1 MLDRLRRLL
10 PDKLAI
16 SGTKKMPK
24 TSDGELSRLEARL
37 REQKQKT
44 EQLAKISYAKWKLR
58 RELEK
63 EYALNYG
70 VTLPLTSAQREQDEF
85 FSTLESRLQQERLSY
100 VESQKSLDFKGQEEE
115 RGKQERE
122 SAECVLKVLEED
134 LS

>member
-16 SGTKKMPK
+16 SSTRKMPE

-58 RELEK
+58 KEQEK
-63 EYALNYG
+63 EYSLKYG
-70 VTLPLTSAQREQDEF
+70 VTLPLTSVQREQDEF
-85 FSTLESRLQQERLSY
+85 FSTLESRLENERLNY
-100 VESQKSLDFKGQEEE
+100 LESQKAIEFQGREEE
-115 RGKQERE
+115 RDKQERE
-122 SAECVLKVLEED
+122 SAECVLKVLDED